1 MSDNVVYS
9 SWRCTTGA
17 AAAASS
23 GTAANQREEKLIED
37 DRTKV
42 LGLKVVL
49 HFDQICD
56 ETVKENVLE
65 GV

>member
-9 SWRCTTGA
+9 SWRCTPA
-17 AAAASS
+17 AAAAAS

>member
-1 MSDNVVYS
+1 MSDNVVHS
-9 SWRCTTGA
+9 SRRCTA
-17 AAAASS
+17 AAAASA
-23 GTAANQREEKLIED
+23 GTSANQREEKLIED
-37 DRTKV
+37 DRAKV

-65 GV
+65 GM

>member
-17 AAAASS
+17 AAAAS

-42 LGLKVVL
+42 LCFKVVL

>member
-9 SWRCTTGA
+9 SWRCTAAGA
-17 AAAASS
+17 AT

-37 DRTKV
+37 DRAKV

>member
-9 SWRCTTGA
+9 SWRCTPA
-17 AAAASS
+17 AAAS

-42 LGLKVVL
+42 FGLKVVL